1 MIELPIK
8 PFYSLTELARICE
21 VERRVLRKLLHREG
35 VEIIGGGKLSFV
47 SLSEI
52 ERKLPSFFE
61 GIRAAHFLLEAL
73 R

>member
-8 PFYSLTELARICE
+8 PVYSLTELARICC
-21 VERRVLRKLLHREG
+21 VERRVLRKLFARQGIE
-35 VEIIGGGKLSFV
+35 VIGGGKLSFV

-52 ERKLPSFFE
+52 EQKLPSLFE
-61 GIRAAHFLLEAL
+61 GMRVAHSLLESF

>member
-8 PFYSLTELARICE
+8 PMYSLAELARLCG
-21 VERRVLRKLLHREG
+21 VERRVLRKLFAREG
-35 VEIIGGGKLSFV
+35 IEILGHRRLSFV

-52 ERKLPSFFE
+52 ERKLPSLFE
-61 GIRAAHFLLEAL
+61 GIRVAHSLLEDL